1 MRARGFWGLFFV
13 SQKSVVTQKHFLP
26 IFQFKTNAC
35 VTSSFFS
42 RASREARVPA
52 LSPHFVLF
60 FARYS
65 CKWVYVFLCVC
76 VVVRLRNCSLVR
88 LFFCV
93 FV

>member
-13 SQKSVVTQKHFLP
+13 SQKSVVSQKHFLP

-35 VTSSFFS
+35 VTSSFFLAPLERLVYS
-42 RASREARVPA
+42 
-52 LSPHFVLF
+52 LSHSLSVF

-76 VVVRLRNCSLVR
+76 AIVCLCN
-88 LFFCV
+88 
-93 FV
+93 